1 MATKWERIAART
13 GHPFDNVPGLPCRL
27 IDPDVFFPKP
37 GHKADRAVAACQ
49 TCPITV
55 ECLSFALETG
65 QRFGV
70 WGGERSED
78 RDRISLAKREEIA
91 AQARK
96 SFLARLTATLERA
109 SE

>member
-65 QRFGV
+65 SGSACGAGRG
-70 WGGERSED
+70 R
-78 RDRISLAKREEIA
+78 R
-91 AQARK
+91 
-96 SFLARLTATLERA
+96 TATGSA
-109 SE
+109 SPSGRRSPRRPGSRSSPG